1 MRISK
6 GKSKRKFEVSQI
18 YPGWAAYH
26 SFCYY
31 FSFDI
36 NRDKLNDY
44 TNYMCRF
51 NNKFRKSSKL
61 SKDKNL

>member
-6 GKSKRKFEVSQI
+6 GRSKTKFEVSQI

-31 FSFDI
+31 SSFNI
-36 NRDKLNDY
+36 NRDKFNDY
-44 TNYMCRF
+44 TYYMCSF
-51 NNKFRKSSKL
+51 NNKI
-61 SKDKNL
+61 